1 MKMEKQK
8 PMRMKIEH
16 NATRDRIDILM
27 YSSIFTHFQVW
38 SNSTYNVSCYY
49 KHFLILKILHI

>member
-27 YSSIFTHFQVW
+27 YSSIFTHFQV
-38 SNSTYNVSCYY
+38 
-49 KHFLILKILHI
+49 